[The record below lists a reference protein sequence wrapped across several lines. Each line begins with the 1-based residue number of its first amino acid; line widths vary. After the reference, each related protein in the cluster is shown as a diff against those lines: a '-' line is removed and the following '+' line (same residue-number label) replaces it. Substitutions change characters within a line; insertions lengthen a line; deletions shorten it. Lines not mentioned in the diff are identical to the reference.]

1 MRKELRSVQTQ
12 IETSTKIAELES
24 KSENKA
30 LKEVEE
36 ANTMIAHENKMVA
49 TLTDQVT
56 NITDSSVKAE

>member
-1 MRKELRSVQTQ
+1 
-12 IETSTKIAELES
+12 LES

>member
-1 MRKELRSVQTQ
+1 
-12 IETSTKIAELES
+12 LES

-36 ANTMIAHENKMVA
+36 ANTFIAHENKMVA

-56 NITDSSVKAE
+56 NITDSAVKAE